1 MDSQLLQYVT
11 GFGLATQAGGKA
23 CIPIFLLGVFHHTGR
38 FTLSENFAWIADPVV
53 MVILGVLILVE
64 MYLDAHP
71 DLGEYMDFLSYLPAT
86 VAGFICLATATGG
99 VDSNIAALAT
109 SGILGG
115 VTGSASHYLRNKV
128 RSPIREN
135 LEDTD
140 DSVGKGV
147 TIGETATTATLGVSF
162 IIWPLVA
169 VVSLVAV
176 ALCAW
181 LILRKVN
188 SRRTPCGHCGQ
199 PMRTRARVCPH
210 CKMDQ

>member
-1 MDSQLLQYVT
+1 MDTQLLQYVT

-23 CIPIFLLGVFHHTGR
+23 CIPVFLLGAFHHTGR
-38 FTLSENFAWIADPVV
+38 FTLSDSFAWIADPVV

-64 MYLDAHP
+64 MFLDAHP

-86 VAGFICLATATGG
+86 VAGFICLASATGG
-99 VDSNIAALAT
+99 VDSNITALGA

-128 RSPIREN
+128 RSPIRDTW
-135 LEDTD
+135 EDVD
-140 DSVGKGV
+140 DTVGKGV

-162 IIWPLVA
+162 IIRPLFA
-169 VVSLVAV
+169 VGILVAV

-188 SRRTPCGHCGQ
+188 SRSTPCRHCGQ
-199 PMRTRARVCPH
+199 PMRTHACVCPH